1 MNSLV
6 RVQIENN
13 AATAGAWAA
22 FATHRKRVTGLLQ
35 ARSAASRLCVLGAGN
50 CNDLDLGELLA
61 SHAEIHLVDVDADA
75 LSRGIAR
82 QNVDAHGS
90 IHRHAPFDLSGQV
103 EAMACW
109 SPTAPV
115 ADADVER
122 CIHCATEV
130 AGGLPGPFQL
140 IASNCILSQ
149 LIDAM
154 ADAIGASH
162 PRFADLV
169 SAVRLG
175 HLRQTADLT
184 APGGAAV
191 VITDVLS
198 SDTCPEL
205 QAATDRDLP
214 GLLARA
220 VSARNFFHGTSPAVL
235 AAVLGS
241 DAVLRSSFLPP
252 EWIRPWVWNLV

>member
-1 MNSLV
+1 
-6 RVQIENN
+6 
-13 AATAGAWAA
+13 
-22 FATHRKRVTGLLQ
+22 
-35 ARSAASRLCVLGAGN
+35 
-50 CNDLDLGELLA
+50 
-61 SHAEIHLVDVDADA
+61 
-75 LSRGIAR
+75 
-82 QNVDAHGS
+82 
-90 IHRHAPFDLSGQV
+90 
-103 EAMACW
+103 
-109 SPTAPV
+109 
-115 ADADVER
+115 
-122 CIHCATEV
+122 
-130 AGGLPGPFQL
+130 
-140 IASNCILSQ
+140 
-149 LIDAM
+149 M

-241 DAVLRSSFLPP
+241 DAVLRSSFLPA
-252 EWIRPWVWNLV
+252 EWIRPWVWNLVARFN